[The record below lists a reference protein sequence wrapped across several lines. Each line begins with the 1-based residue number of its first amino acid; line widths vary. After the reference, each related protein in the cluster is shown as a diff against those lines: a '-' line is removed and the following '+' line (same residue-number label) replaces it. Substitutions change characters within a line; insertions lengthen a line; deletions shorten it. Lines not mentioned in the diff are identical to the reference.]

1 MTSSKHCALALGS
14 MLVLAVAFGP
24 AHAATA
30 FVPNSQPTGW
40 VAEVELSNENLSSN
54 TETIYRPYFARSDW
68 SGNLF
73 AFPVSSSGVVD
84 FTHERWGGG
93 AAAKVT
99 GQRYDSGRKIVT
111 VRGDNG
117 RRIPFLLGSVPST
130 SGDYLDATQQNS
142 LSTTAA
148 TALKVLNYVR
158 GKRDDE
164 SNYPG
169 GTGNFRQRTV
179 VLGDIVHSRPYYV
192 PDASKPRVYVGAN
205 DGMLHAFNAATGTEE
220 FAYIPSMVIP
230 SLVNLTTD
238 GDPVVHRY
246 FVDASP
252 NVANTGSK
260 TVLVGSLGAGGAGLY
275 ALDVSPSLA
284 EGDEATLAANRILW
298 EITPSKR
305 NYNNGTASDVDYADL
320 GNSYGPPLIG
330 KVKIGATT
338 TAWVAIVAN
347 GYNNNG
353 GVTANMKSVLYVIN
367 LADGSLVKSIT
378 ASAGTGLSA
387 PRGVDAD
394 GNGTIDYVYAG
405 DIDGNLWKFDL
416 TNASSASWTA
426 TKLYTTNPAQA
437 ITGAPSIWPH
447 SSGGYLVDFATGR
460 MFTNAA
466 TCPSTGADNCDTA
479 TFYVYG
485 LRDNGTTIQAAN
497 LVAQTLTEK
506 ASGSYRVRTSSSLGV
521 DYTTTGGKQGWKL
534 ALPAG
539 ERVVGDGGLIK
550 DGRYIF
556 TATNP
561 TIVHS
566 KDNSGNVIPNGENW
580 LIEVAFDTGG
590 GGTTPIFDINA
601 DGALSDGDLVA
612 TDAANPVNAATGIP
626 VARLITYGVLSQ
638 PVDAQMASMSRTYF
652 NWNPDVEAAPPSIG
666 GVAGGHFDFD
676 IYYPVKSG
684 TPCAITNLDGDKN
697 CNNTHV
703 HQYDD
708 AYNVTGVDM
717 QNASD
722 THMNLVNAIP
732 STSTKFKILLSNQR
746 LSPAVQIAV
755 GPNVGGKQPYVP
767 VYQYLTSKTVPAL
780 PALGTGTVL
789 GPNTPF
795 SNNLPVYSRGANVTG
810 ATQLTN
816 FYVNMPLD
824 AFAEK
829 NWAGTTP
836 ADSRVGLIPS
846 QPGCVRGN
854 DQSGTVNPYG
864 SLWMNGALLVQVIKD
879 TTPDAAIQFESTVS
893 PTDQAMGYRLKSDT
907 ASQQNL
913 LVEYTIFWHH
923 DNGFCYGDKGWGTTA
938 AIAAPMTNVGNTK
951 TAAAGSD
958 DPKNGD
964 FQSGGCT
971 VNCGS
976 GGGGQT
982 TVQQG
987 FVDGAVVMQGM
998 TRDANQFITVTTTY
1012 TRDGTSSSTPGP
1024 TGGGG
1029 EAGTQRSGRLSW
1041 KQLIR

>member
-1 MTSSKHCALALGS
+1 MTSSKHCALTLGS
-14 MLVLAVAFGP
+14 MLVFAVAFGP

-40 VAEVELSNENLSSN
+40 VAEVELSNDNLSSN

-93 AAAKVT
+93 AAAKVN

-252 NVANTGSK
+252 NVANTGSQ

-275 ALDVSPSLA
+275 ALDVTPSLA
-284 EGDEATLAANRILW
+284 ESDEATLAANRILW
-298 EITPSKR
+298 EITPTTR
-305 NYNNGTASDVDYADL
+305 NYNNAAITGTSYADL

-330 KVKIGATT
+330 KVKTSATT
-338 TAWVAIVAN
+338 TGWVAIVAN

-367 LADGSLVKSIT
+367 LADGSLLRSFR

-387 PRGVDAD
+387 PRGVDVD

-416 TNASSASWTA
+416 TNSAPTSWPLPTL
-426 TKLYTTNPAQA
+426 LYTTNPAQA

-447 SSGGYLVDFATGR
+447 SSGGYMVDFATGR

-466 TCPSTGADNCDTA
+466 TCPSTGADNCDTT

-485 LRDNGTTIQAAN
+485 LRDNGTTVQAGN

-590 GGTTPIFDINA
+590 GGATPIFDINA
-601 DGALSDGDLVA
+601 DGALNASDLVA
-612 TDAANPVNAATGIP
+612 TDAANPVNPATGIP

-638 PVDAQMASMSRTYF
+638 PVDAQMAAAGRTYF
-652 NWNPDVEAAPPSIG
+652 NWNPDVEAAPPSVG

-684 TPCAITNLDGDKN
+684 TPCATSNLDGDKN

-722 THMNLVNAIP
+722 ARMNLDNAV
-732 STSTKFKILLSNQR
+732 TGTGTKFKLLMANQR
-746 LSPAVQIAV
+746 LSPAVRFWV
-755 GPNVGGKQPYVP
+755 GENADYIEVFK
-767 VYQYLTSKTVPAL
+767 YLTPRAVPA
-780 PALGTGTVL
+780 PPTLGTGSTL
-789 GPNTPF
+789 GVNTPF
-795 SNNLPVYSRGANVTG
+795 SDALPVYSRVGQTG
-810 ATQLTN
+810 STHLAHFVL
-816 FYVNMPLD
+816 NMPLD

-836 ADSRVGLIPS
+836 ADSRVGLIPT
-846 QPGCVRGN
+846 QTGCVRGN
-854 DQSGTVNPYG
+854 DQGGTVNPYG

-879 TTPDAAIQFESTVS
+879 TTPDSAIQLESTLGT
-893 PTDQAMGYRLKSDT
+893 PDKTMGYRLKSDT
-907 ASQQNL
+907 TSQKNL
-913 LVEYTIFWHH
+913 LAEYTIFWHH

-938 AIAAPMTNVGNTK
+938 AIAPPMTNVGDTK
-951 TAAAGSD
+951 TPAAGAT
-958 DPKNGD
+958 DPKGGD

-971 VNCGS
+971 VNCG
-976 GGGGQT
+976 GGSGGQT

-1012 TRDGTSSSTPGP
+1012 TKDGTSSSTPGP
-1024 TGGGG
+1024 TSGGG